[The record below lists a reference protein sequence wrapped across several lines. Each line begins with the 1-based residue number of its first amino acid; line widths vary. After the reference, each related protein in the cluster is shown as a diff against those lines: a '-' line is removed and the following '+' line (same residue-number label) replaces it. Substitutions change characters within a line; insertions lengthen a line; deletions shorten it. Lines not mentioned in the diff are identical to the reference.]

1 MRRLAATGLLLLF
14 CFAPARTAERKG
26 SLTGTV
32 DRPAL
37 VTKVYAKDRATEQ
50 DTVYPGKLDAKTGRF
65 VIEGLPLGATY
76 DCVIDLT
83 GGARL
88 EGINLKVH
96 ASAYAE
102 AGEDEQ
108 PLTKED
114 IEALKK
120 TCNNLNKFEDRIEVL
135 TITGNAQYAAVLL
148 NKLREKPFYGSKP
161 DEVIWRLELWHF
173 EKPEET
179 WVKDQDELFVT
190 FYRERLPR
198 KDFEKKALT
207 LDPALGGHK
216 LTVEKPSA
224 DLGKIELP
232 AAKPGIRIRK

>member
-1 MRRLAATGLLLLF
+1 MRRLAATCLLVAF
-14 CFAPARTAERKG
+14 CFAPARGAENKG
-26 SLTGTV
+26 SLTGSV
-32 DRPAL
+32 SRPDR
-37 VTKVYAKDRATEQ
+37 VIKVYAKDRATEQ

-76 DCVIDLT
+76 DCVFDLS

-88 EGINLKVH
+88 EGVSLKVH
-96 ASAYAE
+96 PSAYAD
-102 AGEDEQ
+102 AGEEEQ
-108 PLTKED
+108 PLTKDD

-120 TCNNLNKFEDRIEVL
+120 TCSNLNKFEDRIEFL
-135 TITGNAQYAAVLL
+135 AITGNAQYAAVLL

-190 FYRERLPR
+190 FYRERSPR
-198 KDFEKKALT
+198 KEFAKKALT

-216 LTVEKPSA
+216 LTAERPSI